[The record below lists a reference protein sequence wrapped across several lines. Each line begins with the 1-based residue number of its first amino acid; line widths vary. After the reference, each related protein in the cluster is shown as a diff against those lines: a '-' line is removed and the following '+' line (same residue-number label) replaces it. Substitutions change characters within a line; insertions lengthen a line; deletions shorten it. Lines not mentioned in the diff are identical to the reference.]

1 MLTEPERA
9 VDTRNL
15 IAAAVC
21 VLAGT
26 GHALADVIVTEDV
39 VVPAGTTLQLDDN
52 FEYRGRLT
60 VEAGARVQVDPGFEL
75 RIGTGGSLVVE
86 GAPGNLAGFER
97 SGSGR
102 WNGIR
107 FLPGSTGEISGA
119 SFEGFGVFGL
129 FIDDADVTITGSS
142 FIDGPA
148 ALPALSRR
156 VVFIRPF
163 STVRI
168 DGCEFSVFRGADGA
182 SATTDGQFGAAG
194 GGVTMIEALGAEVL
208 SVTNCF
214 FAGVEAGSGG
224 DGRFGRLGD
233 LGETGT
239 PGILSDD
246 GGPGGPGGMGGA
258 GGRGGF
264 GGSATIVDASNVTDV
279 FIAQNVVA
287 SMTGGAGGKGG
298 QGGFGGTG
306 GQGGPGGINPFGDG
320 GRGGD
325 GGMGGVGGTGGDGGA
340 SGEAVA
346 FWIDDQS
353 PSLPRTGAVVVAHNT
368 VLDITTQP
376 GGEAGLPGPAGLPGV
391 FGAPGIGGFGGDDG
405 QPGSPG
411 TFGTP
416 GEPGSD
422 GFDEIARGLSIVTR
436 GTTGLQAA
444 AHNNIFTANPAGQS
458 IGAVI
463 GGGGMLDVSSNV
475 ISGFRPAVSSST
487 LITGRDTV
495 ITTPPVFQD
504 PANLDFR
511 PAIGSFL
518 VDAGDNSLT
527 PESLTTDIDGSPR
540 FMDEVSTPTAGPSGR
555 YSVDFGAYELVGD
568 VEPEPCLADVN
579 GDGVVSPADFS
590 AWILAFNTESSECDQ
605 NTDGLCSPADF
616 SAWVLNFNAGCS

>member
-1 MLTEPERA
+1 MVCASRA
-9 VDTRNL
+9 NGISLCRFVLGGVT
-15 IAAAVC
+15 AAGAASAVGD
-21 VLAGT
+21 VL
-26 GHALADVIVTEDV
+26 VTEDV
-39 VVPAGTTLQLDDN
+39 VVAAGTTLSLSDN
-52 FEYRGRLT
+52 FEYRGTLT
-60 VEAGARVQVDPGFEL
+60 VEAGATVQIDPGFEL
-75 RIGTGGSLVVE
+75 RIGTGGSLVVQGE
-86 GAPGNLAGFER
+86 PGSLASFER
-97 SGSGR
+97 GGSGR

-119 SFEGFGVFGL
+119 AFEGFGVFGL
-129 FIDDADVTITGSS
+129 FIDDADVNITGSS

-156 VVFIRPF
+156 VVFIRPV

-182 SATTDGQFGAAG
+182 SATTAGQFGAAG
-194 GGVTMIEALGAEVL
+194 GGVTMIEALGADVL

-214 FAGVEAGSGG
+214 FAGVEAGNGG
-224 DGRFGRLGD
+224 NGQLGRTGD
-233 LGETGT
+233 LGEAGT
-239 PGILSDD
+239 PGIGSGD
-246 GGPGGPGGMGGA
+246 GSTGGTGGMGGT

-264 GGSATIVDASNVTDV
+264 GGPAIIVDASNVTDV

-287 SMTGGAGGKGG
+287 SMTGGAGGNGG

-306 GQGGPGGINPFGDG
+306 GQGGTGGINPFGDG
-320 GRGGD
+320 GNGGD

-353 PSLPRTGAVVVAHNT
+353 PSLPRTGSVVVAHNT
-368 VLDITTQP
+368 VLNITTLP
-376 GGEAGLPGPAGLPGV
+376 GGAAGLPGPAGLPGV

-416 GEPGSD
+416 GEPGSA
-422 GFDEIARGLSIVTR
+422 GFDELARGLAIVTR
-436 GTTGLQAA
+436 GVTGLEAA
-444 AHNNIFTANPAGQS
+444 AHNNIFTANPTGQS
-458 IGAVI
+458 IGANI
-463 GGGGMLDVSSNV
+463 GGGGMLDVTSNV
-475 ISGFRPAVSSST
+475 ISGFGLSVPTST
-487 LITGRDTV
+487 LITGRNTV

-527 PESLTTDIDGSPR
+527 PESLTTDIDGAPR
-540 FMDEVSTPTAGPSGR
+540 FMDEVSTPTTGPSGLF
-555 YSVDFGAYELVGD
+555 SVDFGAYELAGD
-568 VEPEPCLADVN
+568 VPPEPCLADVN
-579 GDGVVSPADFS
+579 GDGVVSPADFN
-590 AWILAFNTESSECDQ
+590 AWVLAFNTSAPECDQ
-605 NTDGLCSPADF
+605 NADGLCTPADF
-616 SAWVLNFNAGCS
+616 NAWVLNFNAGC